1 MGNSI
6 LSNRQAQQP
15 SVMQG
20 QNNQFNPQMIQQ
32 FNQFRRT
39 FNGNPQQAVMNL
51 LRQGMMTNAQFQQLS
66 QMANQFQN
74 FMK

>member
-6 LSNRQAQQP
+6 LSNRQPNVQ
-15 SVMQG
+15 QG
-20 QNNQFNPQMIQQ
+20 QNNVFNPQMIQQ

-39 FNGNPQQAVMNL
+39 FNGNPQQAVMNM
-51 LRQGMMTNAQFQQLS
+51 LRQGMMTNAQFQQLA

>member
-6 LSNRQAQQP
+6 LSNRQP
-15 SVMQG
+15 NVPQG
-20 QNNQFNPQMIQQ
+20 QNNEFNPQMIQQ
-32 FNQFRRT
+32 FNQFRKT

-51 LRQGMMTNAQFQQLS
+51 MRQGMMSNAQFQQLA

>member
-6 LSNRQAQQP
+6 LSNRQP
-15 SVMQG
+15 NVPQG
-20 QNNQFNPQMIQQ
+20 QNNVFNPQIIQQ
-32 FNQFRRT
+32 FNQFRKT

-51 LRQGMMTNAQFQQLS
+51 MRQGMMSNAQFQQLA

>member
-6 LSNRQAQQP
+6 LSNRQP
-15 SVMQG
+15 NVPQG
-20 QNNQFNPQMIQQ
+20 QNNAFNPQMIQQ
-32 FNQFRRT
+32 FNQFRKT

-51 LRQGMMTNAQFQQLS
+51 MRQGMMSNAQFQQLA
-66 QMANQFQN
+66 QIANQFQN

>member
-6 LSNRQAQQP
+6 LNNRQP
-15 SVMQG
+15 NVPQG
-20 QNNQFNPQMIQQ
+20 QNNAFNPQMIQQ

-39 FNGNPQQAVMNL
+39 FNGNPQQAIMNL
-51 LRQGMMTNAQFQQLS
+51 MRQGMMTNAQFQQLA

>member
-6 LSNRQAQQP
+6 LNNRQP
-15 SVMQG
+15 NVPQG
-20 QNNQFNPQMIQQ
+20 QNNAFNPQMIQQ
-32 FNQFRRT
+32 FNQFRKT
-39 FNGNPQQAVMNL
+39 FNGNPQQAVMNM
-51 LRQGMMTNAQFQQLS
+51 LRQGMMTNAQFQQLA

>member
-6 LSNRQAQQP
+6 LSNRQPNVQ
-15 SVMQG
+15 QG
-20 QNNQFNPQMIQQ
+20 QNNAFNPQMIQR
-32 FNQFRRT
+32 FNQFRKT

-51 LRQGMMTNAQFQQLS
+51 MRQGMMTNAQFQQLA

>member
-6 LSNRQAQQP
+6 LSNRQP
-15 SVMQG
+15 NVPQG
-20 QNNQFNPQMIQQ
+20 QNSAFNPQMIQQ
-32 FNQFRRT
+32 FNQFRKT

-51 LRQGMMTNAQFQQLS
+51 MRQGMMTNAQFQQLA

>member
-6 LSNRQAQQP
+6 LSNRQPNVQQ
-15 SVMQG
+15 S
-20 QNNQFNPQMIQQ
+20 QNNAFNPQMIQQ
-32 FNQFRRT
+32 FNQFRKT

-51 LRQGMMTNAQFQQLS
+51 MRQGMMSNAQFQQLA

>member
-6 LSNRQAQQP
+6 LNNRQSNAP
-15 SVMQG
+15 QG
-20 QNNQFNPQMIQQ
+20 QNNAFNPQMIQQ
-32 FNQFRRT
+32 FNQFRKT
-39 FNGNPQQAVMNL
+39 FNGNPQQTVMNM
-51 LRQGMMTNAQFQQLS
+51 LRQGMMSNAQFQQLA

>member
-6 LSNRQAQQP
+6 LNNRQSNVP
-15 SVMQG
+15 QG
-20 QNNQFNPQMIQQ
+20 QNNAFNPQMIQQ
-32 FNQFRRT
+32 FNQFRKT
-39 FNGNPQQAVMNL
+39 FNGNPQQAVMNM
-51 LRQGMMTNAQFQQLS
+51 LRQGMMTNAQFQQLA

>member
-6 LSNRQAQQP
+6 LSNLQP
-15 SVMQG
+15 NVQQG
-20 QNNQFNPQMIQQ
+20 QNNAFNPQMIQQ
-32 FNQFRRT
+32 FNQFRKT

-51 LRQGMMTNAQFQQLS
+51 MRQGMMSNAQFQQLA

>member
-6 LSNRQAQQP
+6 LSNRQSNVQ
-15 SVMQG
+15 QG
-20 QNNQFNPQMIQQ
+20 QNSAFNPQMIQQ
-32 FNQFRRT
+32 FNQFRKT

-51 LRQGMMTNAQFQQLS
+51 MRQGMMSNAQFQQLA

-74 FMK
+74 FMT

>member
-6 LSNRQAQQP
+6 LGNRQP
-15 SVMQG
+15 NVPQG
-20 QNNQFNPQMIQQ
+20 QNNAFNPQMIQQ
-32 FNQFRRT
+32 FNQFRRA
-39 FNGNPQQAVMNL
+39 FNGNPQQAVMNM
-51 LRQGMMTNAQFQQLS
+51 LRQGMMTNAQFQQLA

>member
-6 LSNRQAQQP
+6 LSNRQP
-15 SVMQG
+15 NVPQG
-20 QNNQFNPQMIQQ
+20 QNNAFNPHMIQQ
-32 FNQFRRT
+32 FNQFRKS

-51 LRQGMMTNAQFQQLS
+51 MRQGMMSNAQFQQLA

>member
-6 LSNRQAQQP
+6 LSNRQP
-15 SVMQG
+15 NVPQG
-20 QNNQFNPQMIQQ
+20 QNSAFNPQMIQQ

-39 FNGNPQQAVMNL
+39 FNGNPRQAVMNM
-51 LRQGMMTNAQFQQLS
+51 LRQGMMTNAQFQQLA

>member
-6 LSNRQAQQP
+6 LNNRQPNVQ
-15 SVMQG
+15 QG
-20 QNNQFNPQMIQQ
+20 QNNAFNPQMIQQ

-39 FNGNPQQAVMNL
+39 FNGNPQQAVMNM
-51 LRQGMMTNAQFQQLS
+51 LRQGMMTNAQFQQLA
-66 QMANQFQN
+66 QMANQFKN

>member
-6 LSNRQAQQP
+6 LSNRQPNVQ
-15 SVMQG
+15 QG
-20 QNNQFNPQMIQQ
+20 QNNAFNPQMIQQ
-32 FNQFRRT
+32 FNQFRKT
-39 FNGNPQQAVMNL
+39 FNCTPQQAVMNL
-51 LRQGMMTNAQFQQLS
+51 MRQGMMTNAQFQQLA

>member
-6 LSNRQAQQP
+6 LNNRQSNVQ
-15 SVMQG
+15 QG
-20 QNNQFNPQMIQQ
+20 QNNAFNPQMIQQ
-32 FNQFRRT
+32 FNQFRKT
-39 FNGNPQQAVMNL
+39 FNGNPQQTVMNM
-51 LRQGMMTNAQFQQLS
+51 LRQGMMSNAQFQQLA

>member
-6 LSNRQAQQP
+6 LSNRQANVQ
-15 SVMQG
+15 QG
-20 QNNQFNPQMIQQ
+20 QNNAFSPQMIQQ

-39 FNGNPQQAVMNL
+39 FNGNPQQAVMNM
-51 LRQGMMTNAQFQQLS
+51 LRQGMMSNAQFQQLA

>member
-6 LSNRQAQQP
+6 LSNRQPNVQ
-15 SVMQG
+15 QG
-20 QNNQFNPQMIQQ
+20 QNSAFNPQMIQQ

-39 FNGNPQQAVMNL
+39 FNGNPQQAVMNM
-51 LRQGMMTNAQFQQLS
+51 LRQGMMTNAQFQQLA

>member
-6 LSNRQAQQP
+6 LNNRQPNVQ
-15 SVMQG
+15 QG
-20 QNNQFNPQMIQQ
+20 QNNAFNPQMIQQ

-39 FNGNPQQAVMNL
+39 FNGNPQQAVMNIM
-51 LRQGMMTNAQFQQLS
+51 RQGMMTNAQFQQLA

>member
-6 LSNRQAQQP
+6 LSNRQP
-15 SVMQG
+15 NVPQG
-20 QNNQFNPQMIQQ
+20 QNSAFNPQMIQQ
-32 FNQFRRT
+32 FNQFRKA

-51 LRQGMMTNAQFQQLS
+51 MRQGMMSNAQFQQLA

>member
-6 LSNRQAQQP
+6 LSNRQPNVQ
-15 SVMQG
+15 QG
-20 QNNQFNPQMIQQ
+20 QNNAFNPQIIQQ
-32 FNQFRRT
+32 FNQFRKT

-51 LRQGMMTNAQFQQLS
+51 MRQGMMSNAQFQQLA

>member
-6 LSNRQAQQP
+6 LSNRQSNVP
-15 SVMQG
+15 QG
-20 QNNQFNPQMIQQ
+20 QNNAFNPQMIQQ
-32 FNQFRRT
+32 FNQFRKT

-51 LRQGMMTNAQFQQLS
+51 MRQGMMSNAQFQQLA

>member
-6 LSNRQAQQP
+6 LSNRQLNVP
-15 SVMQG
+15 QG
-20 QNNQFNPQMIQQ
+20 QNNAFNPQMIQQ
-32 FNQFRRT
+32 FNQFRKT
-39 FNGNPQQAVMNL
+39 FNGNPQQTVMNM
-51 LRQGMMTNAQFQQLS
+51 LRQGMISNAQFQQLA

>member
-6 LSNRQAQQP
+6 LSNRQP
-15 SVMQG
+15 NVPQG
-20 QNNQFNPQMIQQ
+20 QSNAFNPQMIQQ
-32 FNQFRRT
+32 FNQFRKT

-51 LRQGMMTNAQFQQLS
+51 MRQGMMSNAQFQQLA

>member
-1 MGNSI
+1 MNSI
-6 LSNRQAQQP
+6 FKNSPTPQ
-15 SVMQG
+15 SGV
-20 QNNQFNPQMIQQ
+20 NPQMIQQ

>member
-6 LSNRQAQQP
+6 LNNRQSNVQQ
-15 SVMQG
+15 S
-20 QNNQFNPQMIQQ
+20 QNNAFNPQIIQQ
-32 FNQFRRT
+32 FNQFRKT
-39 FNGNPQQAVMNL
+39 FNGNPQQTVMNM
-51 LRQGMMTNAQFQQLS
+51 LRQGMMTNAQFQQLA

>member
-6 LSNRQAQQP
+6 LSNKQP
-15 SVMQG
+15 NVQQG
-20 QNNQFNPQMIQQ
+20 QNNVFNPQMIQQ
-32 FNQFRRT
+32 FNQFRKT

-51 LRQGMMTNAQFQQLS
+51 MRQGMMSNAQFQQLA

>member
-6 LSNRQAQQP
+6 LNNRQPNVQ
-15 SVMQG
+15 QG
-20 QNNQFNPQMIQQ
+20 QNNAFNPQMIQQ

-51 LRQGMMTNAQFQQLS
+51 MRQGMMTNTQFQQLA

>member
-1 MGNSI
+1 MMGNSI
-6 LSNRQAQQP
+6 LSNRQPNVQ
-15 SVMQG
+15 QG
-20 QNNQFNPQMIQQ
+20 QNNTFNPQMIQQ
-32 FNQFRRT
+32 FNQFRKT

-51 LRQGMMTNAQFQQLS
+51 MRQGMMSNAQFQQLA

>member
-6 LSNRQAQQP
+6 LNNRQSNVP
-15 SVMQG
+15 QG
-20 QNNQFNPQMIQQ
+20 QNNAFNPQMIQQ

-51 LRQGMMTNAQFQQLS
+51 MRQGMMTNAQFQQLA

>member
-6 LSNRQAQQP
+6 LNNRQFNVP
-15 SVMQG
+15 QG
-20 QNNQFNPQMIQQ
+20 QNSAFNPQMIQQ
-32 FNQFRRT
+32 FNQFRKT
-39 FNGNPQQAVMNL
+39 FNGNPQQTVMNM
-51 LRQGMMTNAQFQQLS
+51 LRQGMMSNAQFQQLA

>member
-6 LSNRQAQQP
+6 LNNRQS
-15 SVMQG
+15 SVPQG
-20 QNNQFNPQMIQQ
+20 QNNAFNPQMIQQ
-32 FNQFRRT
+32 FNQFRKT

-51 LRQGMMTNAQFQQLS
+51 MRQGMMSNAQFQQLA

>member
-6 LSNRQAQQP
+6 LSNRQP
-15 SVMQG
+15 NVPQG
-20 QNNQFNPQMIQQ
+20 QNNAFNPQMIQQ
-32 FNQFRRT
+32 FNQFRKT

-51 LRQGMMTNAQFQQLS
+51 MNMLRQGMMTNAQFQQLA